1 MRRFL
6 LREERTGSQ
15 DDLPISSSGD
25 SQKAEQGIHIRK
37 TGTPARRESEIPG
50 SISIK
55 ETAEM
60 ICKKAEV

>member
-1 MRRFL
+1 MTSPFPAPGTHRRL
-6 LREERTGSQ
+6 NKEYT
-15 DDLPISSSGD
+15 SGRWGH
-25 SQKAEQGIHIRK
+25 QPEGI
-37 TGTPARRESEIPG
+37 AEIPG